1 MDNRRTTL
9 ARWVEID
16 LAAIAHNVAQVR
28 RLLGPEVRLMAVVK
42 ADAYGHGL
50 VQASRVALSQGADM
64 LGVTHPEEG
73 IILREAGIA
82 APILVFRPLLP
93 GEEETAV
100 AFDLTPSISEPEQAR
115 RLAAASRKA
124 GRAFPVHLKV
134 ETGMGRTGF
143 LPEVLRELAGE
154 LFSIRELKWEGIYT
168 HFASAAGDP
177 DFTRHQFLLFSDVVR
192 DLAERGIYFPLR
204 HACNSAAALLYPEM
218 RLDMVRIGTLMYGQ
232 LPAGVETDFLGL
244 KDAWSFWTR
253 VIHLQQVRR
262 GTTVGYGRTYRVRR
276 DTTLAVLPVGY
287 SDGFGIDVTP
297 RPSRLLDLVKVLVKT
312 AGAYF
317 GIPWGT
323 QFVSINGK
331 PVPVVGRVGM
341 ELSCVDVGKLPDI
354 EIGAPVQLQARRT
367 VLKASIPRLFTGV
380 EEQEG
385 I

>member
-1 MDNRRTTL
+1 MDNNRTNP

-16 LAAIAHNVAQVR
+16 LAAIAQNVAQVR

-50 VQASRVALSQGADM
+50 VQVSRVALSQGAAM

-73 IILREAGIA
+73 ITLREAGIA

-93 GEEETAV
+93 SEEEAAI
-100 AFDLTPSISEPEQAR
+100 AFGLTPSISETEQAR
-115 RLAAASRKA
+115 RLAAVCRRA
-124 GRAFPVHLKV
+124 GRALPVHLKV
-134 ETGMGRTGF
+134 ETGMSRTGF
-143 LPEVLRELAGE
+143 LPEVLRKEADG
-154 LFSIRELKWEGIYT
+154 LFSLRELEWEGIYT
-168 HFASAAGDP
+168 HFAAAAGDP
-177 DFTRHQFLLFSDVVR
+177 DFTRRQFRLFSGVVR

-218 RLDMVRIGTLMYGQ
+218 RLDMVRIGTLLYGQ
-232 LPAGVETDFLGL
+232 LPAGVASDPVGL

-253 VIHLQQVRR
+253 VIHMQRVRR
-262 GTTVGYGRTYRVRR
+262 GATVGYGRTYRVRR

-287 SDGFGIDVTP
+287 SDGFGVDVTP
-297 RPSRLLDLVKVLVKT
+297 RPSGLLDLAKVLVKT

-317 GIPWGT
+317 GIPWGM
-323 QFVSINGK
+323 QYVNINGR
-331 PVPVVGRVGM
+331 PAPVVGRVGM

-354 EIGAPVQLQARRT
+354 EIGAPVRLQARRT
-367 VLKASIPRLFTGV
+367 VLKASVPRLFTGV
-380 EEQEG
+380 QEKEG